1 MSKMSEMD
9 MMVQQAVEMVEE
21 DGVYLV
27 DAMDSVASEWA
38 LDDEEFRRVY
48 REASHRVHG

>member
-21 DGVYLV
+21 EGVYLV

-38 LDDEEFRRVY
+38 LDDEEFDRVY
-48 REASHRVHG
+48 AEASHRVYG